1 MLFRSQRV
9 KLDDKESV
17 DIVARMREYIEKER
31 VYTNTELKMSDL
43 AEVLGISPS
52 KLSQIFSQ
60 YVGENYYEFIN
71 GYRLAEF
78 KRLVSEGEYKRY
90 TLTALSEKCGF
101 KRANFFS
108 TFRKVEG
115 MTPAEYMKKMNLK

>member
-1 MLFRSQRV
+1 MLNERDEIEDTLIEMEQEQQREETIKYQRV

-60 YVGENYYEFIN
+60 YVGENYYE
-71 GYRLAEF
+71 
-78 KRLVSEGEYKRY
+78 
-90 TLTALSEKCGF
+90 
-101 KRANFFS
+101 
-108 TFRKVEG
+108 
-115 MTPAEYMKKMNLK
+115 